1 MHLQMVLPLSSNLPQ
16 PTAPHLA
23 TFSAHTRLHA
33 SPCAVLSAWKA
44 LPLLTHPFKSHCLTC
59 SHELP
64 ARQNQSIQ
72 CSAPMYLADLYCS
85 SSHITLASSTKQ
97 GLYPLSWDGKQIAL
111 QRASSDRLVVAA
123 WSVLSRAG
131 QTNTIVMGD
140 TLI

>member
-1 MHLQMVLPLSSNLPQ
+1 MHLLFFFCISFYLFIFFMHLQMVLPLSSNLSQ

-23 TFSAHTRLHA
+23 TFSAHTHLHA

-85 SSHITLASSTKQ
+85 SSCITLVSSTKQ
-97 GLYPLSWDGKQIAL
+97 GLS
-111 QRASSDRLVVAA
+111 
-123 WSVLSRAG
+123 
-131 QTNTIVMGD
+131 
-140 TLI
+140 LIQGWQADCTSTCQL